1 MSRIFI
7 IRIPV
12 AL

>member
-7 IRIPV
+7 IYH
-12 AL
+12 